1 MIGRP
6 ADEIADYIALLASP
20 PAGLVQDFVGSAR
33 TSLVA
38 RGDLLVEMGDTT
50 HLLFFVHSGLIR
62 YMLVIPESGDDVTK
76 DFTAGPIFA

>member
-1 MIGRP
+1 
-6 ADEIADYIALLASP
+6 
-20 PAGLVQDFVGSAR
+20 
-33 TSLVA
+33 
-38 RGDLLVEMGDTT
+38 VEMGDTT